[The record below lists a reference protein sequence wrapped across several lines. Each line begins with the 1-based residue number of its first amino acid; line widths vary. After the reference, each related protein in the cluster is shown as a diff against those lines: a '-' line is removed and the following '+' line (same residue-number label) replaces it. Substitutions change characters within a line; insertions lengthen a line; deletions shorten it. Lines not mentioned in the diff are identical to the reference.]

1 MLASKFNWALM
12 LKLSGIKSLMKN
24 GMKVFYSLF
33 LATTLTIF
41 GGSVLMAK
49 TNVNDRSIRVPA
61 EWEPQDAVW
70 LQWPGHLEKSYER
83 AFAEFSNIIVQYE
96 KLHILYRSKK
106 IGTQARSALSEVGGN
121 PNHKN
126 IVWHMLPSDS
136 AWMRDNGPVYLI
148 ENGSLRI
155 QDWNFNAWGGAFGE
169 NTPFAQDDQIPKKV
183 GRYLGIPVDQVDIV
197 HERGNL
203 EFNGAGTVILNW
215 STLGDPKRNPGYT
228 RDQAKADLK
237 NLFGVSEVIFIEGVP
252 EGDLT
257 GGHIDG
263 IARFINKSTV
273 VVAQCTDGSK
283 CKVDDS
289 ATGAVLENAA
299 QIIANAGLTVIR
311 EPIETFVKYKGQLFD
326 TNYMNWIVGDGY
338 VIATG
343 FGDTTADAN
352 AKARL
357 QSYFPGRDIYVIEM
371 LESWAQGGGVHC
383 HTNDQPSISQN

>member
-1 MLASKFNWALM
+1 
-12 LKLSGIKSLMKN
+12 
-24 GMKVFYSLF
+24 
-33 LATTLTIF
+33 
-41 GGSVLMAK
+41 MAK

-70 LQWPGHLEKSYER
+70 LQWPGHSEKSYER
-83 AFAEFSNIIVQYE
+83 AFAEFSNIITQYE
-96 KLHILYRSKK
+96 KLHILYRSNK
-106 IGTQARSALSEVGGN
+106 IGRQARSALSEAGGD

-126 IVWHMLPSDS
+126 IVWNMLPSNS
-136 AWMRDNGPVYLI
+136 AWMRDNGPVYVI

-169 NTPFAQDDQIPKKV
+169 NTPFVQDDQIPKKV
-183 GRYLGIPVDQVDIV
+183 GKYLGIPVDQVDIV

-215 STLGDPKRNPGYT
+215 STLGDPKRNPSYT

-263 IARFINKSTV
+263 IARFIDKSTV
-273 VVAQCTDGSK
+273 VVAQCTGGSK
-283 CKVDDS
+283 CKVDDN
-289 ATGAVLENAA
+289 ATGSVLENAA

-311 EPIETFVKYKGQLFD
+311 EPIETFVKYKGQSFD
-326 TNYMNWIVGDGY
+326 TNYMNWIVGDGC

-343 FGDTTADAN
+343 FGDTSADAN

-357 QSYFPGRDIYVIEM
+357 QSYFPNRDIYVIEM

-383 HTNDQPSISQN
+383 HTNDQPSITQH